1 MTRQVLLV
9 EDEAPLREMLKFA
22 LSEEDCEITEAADA
36 SEGLA
41 RLRERRPDI
50 ILLDWMLPGMSG
62 LEFLRHIRREVALRD
77 IPVIML
83 TARGEED
90 DRVRGL
96 QAGADDYLGK
106 PFSTRELKA
115 RMEAV
120 LRRARPAQEGPL
132 VAGGL
137 RLDPAGHELTA
148 DGRPVSLGPTEFRLL
163 RFFMSH
169 PDRVYSR
176 EQLLDNVWG
185 RNVYVEERTVDVHI
199 RRLRKA
205 LAPSGHD
212 GCIQTV
218 RTVGYRFSTQAGS

>member
-1 MTRQVLLV
+1 
-9 EDEAPLREMLKFA
+9 
-22 LSEEDCEITEAADA
+22 
-36 SEGLA
+36 
-41 RLRERRPDI
+41 
-50 ILLDWMLPGMSG
+50 MSG
-62 LEFLRHIRREVALRD
+62 LEFLRHRRREGAFRD

-120 LRRARPAQEGPL
+120 LRRTVPAQDQPL
-132 VAGGL
+132 AAGGL
-137 RLDPAGHELTA
+137 RLDPVGHEVTVN
-148 DGRPVSLGPTEFRLL
+148 GQPVSLGPTEFRLL
-163 RFFMSH
+163 QFFMRQ
-169 PDRVYSR
+169 PDRVFSR
-176 EQLLDNVWG
+176 EQLLNNVWG
-185 RNVYVEERTVDVHI
+185 QNVYVEERTVDVHI

-212 GCIQTV
+212 ACIQTV
-218 RTVGYRFSTQAGS
+218 RTVGYRFSAQVAS

>member
-22 LSEEDCEITEAADA
+22 LSKEDCEITEAADA

-120 LRRARPAQEGPL
+120 LRRASPAREGLL

-148 DGRPVSLGPTEFRLL
+148 DGQPVSLGPTEFRLL

-185 RNVYVEERTVDVHI
+185 QNVYVEERTVDVHI